1 MDGVLMK
8 DTEKITINTNAV
20 DSEKV
25 DLMVEEGFYSNRA
38 DFIKTSV
45 RNQLNAHSRTI
56 EDVIT
61 VKSYEIGI
69 NYYDRK
75 SLEQILE
82 QNKLLNIKVVGMLVL
97 KDDIDVELAKKTI
110 NSIKVFG
117 VLKASREL
125 KIALRK

>member
-25 DLMVEEGFYSNRA
+25 ELMVDEGFYSNRA

>member
-25 DLMVEEGFYSNRA
+25 ELMVDEGFYSNRA

-97 KDDIDVELAKKTI
+97 KDDIDLELAKKTI

>member
-25 DLMVEEGFYSNRA
+25 ELMVDEGFYSNHA

>member
-25 DLMVEEGFYSNRA
+25 ELMVDEGFYSNRA

-56 EDVIT
+56 EDGIT

-82 QNKLLNIKVVGMLVL
+82 QNKLLTIKVVGMLVL

>member
-1 MDGVLMK
+1 M
-8 DTEKITINTNAV
+8 V
-20 DSEKV
+20 D
-25 DLMVEEGFYSNRA
+25 EGFYSNRA

>member
-25 DLMVEEGFYSNRA
+25 ELMVDEGFYSNRA
-38 DFIKTSV
+38 DIIKTSV
-45 RNQLNAHSRTI
+45 HNQLNAHSRTI

-97 KDDIDVELAKKTI
+97 KDDIDLELAKKTI

>member
-1 MDGVLMK
+1 MDVVLMK

-25 DLMVEEGFYSNRA
+25 ELMVDEGFYSNRA

-97 KDDIDVELAKKTI
+97 KDDIDLELAKKTI

>member
-25 DLMVEEGFYSNRA
+25 ELMVDEGFYSNRA

-97 KDDIDVELAKKTI
+97 KDDIDMELAKKTI

-117 VLKASREL
+117 VLKASHEL

>member
-1 MDGVLMK
+1 MK

-25 DLMVEEGFYSNRA
+25 ELMVDEGFYSNRA